1 MSEIQPQRG
10 TCDIC
15 RSEFPR
21 DVLEE
26 TTPLVVSSQ
35 AASLTVCAACR
46 VIYNFDPDD
55 AGCFAC
61 GTPIHRDD
69 ECGYRLAVEFPVND
83 QPDGPLAT
91 LSEELCGECS
101 SKIGID
107 VLFSGVTSRET
118 THADLIE
125 ALNRPYEHDL
135 ENENDRTEPDC
146 IGYHA
151 PSVDYSGR

>member
-1 MSEIQPQRG
+1 MSEIQPQRE

-15 RSEFPR
+15 QSQFPL

-26 TTPLVVSSQ
+26 STPQVITDHT
-35 AASLTVCAACR
+35 ASLTVCAACR
-46 VIYNFDPDD
+46 VIYNFDPND

-61 GTPIHRDD
+61 GTPIDRAGESGHQI
-69 ECGYRLAVEFPVND
+69 AVEFPVND

-107 VLFSGVTSRET
+107 LLFGGATSREA

-125 ALNRPYEHDL
+125 ALNRPLGNGDGQPEL
-135 ENENDRTEPDC
+135 E
-146 IGYHA
+146 GAGHHA
-151 PSVDYSGR
+151 LGVNHGSR